1 MLPSFIVKRFI
12 RPLFIILT
20 LHHVRVVHSVM
31 GTSLVSPDQ
40 YTIGWIAPLSI
51 ERAAATALLDERHD
65 APKEFEQHQ
74 TDRNSY
80 TWGRM
85 SGHNI
90 VIASLPAGSQ
100 GSVPAA
106 TTTTGLLSSLPHIRI
121 GLLVGIASGV
131 ARPHQGQDIRL
142 GDVVVSQPYG
152 ILGGVIQYDKK
163 KATLD
168 DSWEMVG
175 SLNMPPQ
182 VLLHALSSIQA
193 DHEINVSQIPELLEA
208 MWTAYPNMA
217 KPKKAVPGYVHQGFE
232 HDRLFLSTYSHG
244 DSEGCKDCDS
254 RYEVARD
261 TRGTP
266 DPEVH
271 YGIIASGNTEL
282 ADGTSRDA
290 IVDMIGGDCMSID
303 MEAAGLMN
311 HFPCL
316 VVRGICDYADS
327 HKSNRWHRYA
337 SATAAAYA
345 KELLSFVP
353 IRDLAATAR
362 AIDILQSGELSHH
375 RYVATTTKHLSV
387 KGQVET
393 IEAAVSTTKGEVQDM
408 R

>member
-1 MLPSFIVKRFI
+1 
-12 RPLFIILT
+12 
-20 LHHVRVVHSVM
+20 M
-31 GTSLVSPDQ
+31 GISLDSPDL

-51 ERAAATALLDERHD
+51 ERAATTALLDERHD
-65 APKEFEQHQ
+65 APDGFEQHQ
-74 TDRNSY
+74 SDKNSY

-90 VIASLPAGSQ
+90 VIASLPVGIH

-106 TTTTGLLSSLPHIRI
+106 TTATGLLASLPHIRI

-131 ARPHQGQDIRL
+131 ARPHQGQDVRL

-152 ILGGVIQYDKK
+152 ILGGVIQYDKG
-163 KATLD
+163 KATSD
-168 DSWEMVG
+168 NSWEMVG

-182 VLLHALSSIQA
+182 VLLHALSSILEE
-193 DHEINVSQIPELLEA
+193 HEINGSRVPELLQA

-217 KPKKAVPGYVHQGFE
+217 KPKKAVPGYVYQGFE
-232 HDRLFLSTYSHG
+232 HDRLFLSTYTHG
-244 DSEGCKDCDS
+244 DGEGCRDCDS
-254 RYEVARD
+254 RHEVARD
-261 TRGTP
+261 KRATP

-282 ADGTSRDA
+282 ADAASRDV
-290 IVDMIGGDCMSID
+290 IVDMVGGDCLSID

-316 VVRGICDYADS
+316 VIRGICDYADS
-327 HKSNRWHRYA
+327 HKGNRWRRYA

-353 IRDLAATAR
+353 TRDLAATAR
-362 AIDILQSGELSHH
+362 AIDILQSGE
-375 RYVATTTKHLSV
+375 
-387 KGQVET
+387 
-393 IEAAVSTTKGEVQDM
+393 
-408 R
+408 